1 MNTKNKILQVA
12 LALYNQEGIRSVT
25 TRHIATTM
33 GISAG
38 NLHYHFKHTED
49 IILALFEQL
58 TVAYDKIV
66 QNLSEHPVLNLAE
79 LEAYIDSSFYL
90 IEQYRFIFINFVE
103 LGTWIPSIRESYQK
117 LVSKREQEFSRLF
130 TNLVNA
136 NVFRSDI
143 APALLNALVRQL
155 FLISDF
161 WISSNELT
169 AQLRGEEALLVYR
182 QDILSIF
189 TPYLRQRQK
198 PL

>member
-25 TRHIATTM
+25 TRHIAATM

-58 TVAYDKIV
+58 TAAYDKIV

-136 NVFRSDI
+136 NVLRPDI
-143 APALLNALVRQL
+143 APTLLNSLVRQL